1 MNSREKAFNKILS
14 KISKCVSRGVVATKL
29 PGVRK
34 VPSSIPGRTSF
45 FFFLLFFSFF
55 FLYVQSS
62 FQFLQ
67 FSFISLYGL
76 CFFQIYKFSSI
87 LLYFNFLPFSRV
99 LREILR
105 FTYFQLKGL
114 FHSVY
119 CVFSKKFVF
128 YCRFVAARQLWVICS
143 RDKFCV
149 VTQRAADIRVPWL
162 VYVHKYCLL
171 IATLNQH
178 NRFSRCPSNKIRQLI
193 SLKMEDQ
200 SSKR

>member
-14 KISKCVSRGVVATKL
+14 KISDCVSRGVVTTKR

-34 VPSSIPGRTSF
+34 VPSSIPGTSCFFFFSLLF
-45 FFFLLFFSFF
+45 FFFL
-55 FLYVQSS
+55 FLYVQFS

-67 FSFISLYGL
+67 FSFICLYGL

-87 LLYFNFLPFSRV
+87 LLHFNFLPFSRV
-99 LREILR
+99 LRKILR

-119 CVFSKKFVF
+119 RVFSKTFVF
-128 YCRFVAARQLWVICS
+128 YCRFVAVRYLWVVCN

-149 VTQRAADIRVPWL
+149 VTQRTADIRVAWL
-162 VYVHKYCLL
+162 VYVRTYCLL
-171 IATLNQH
+171 IDPGDA
-178 NRFSRCPSNKIRQLI
+178 
-193 SLKMEDQ
+193 
-200 SSKR
+200 

>member
-14 KISKCVSRGVVATKL
+14 KISDCVSRGAVTTKR

-34 VPSSIPGRTSF
+34 VPSSIPGTTCF
-45 FFFLLFFSFF
+45 FFFSSFLFVFL

-114 FHSVY
+114 FHSEY
-119 CVFSKKFVF
+119 RVFSKKFVF
-128 YCRFVAARQLWVICS
+128 YCRFVAARYLWVVCN

-149 VTQRAADIRVPWL
+149 VTQRAADIRVAWL
-162 VYVHKYCLL
+162 VFVHTYCLL

-178 NRFSRCPSNKIRQLI
+178 NRFWRRPNNKIRQLI
-193 SLKMEDQ
+193 
-200 SSKR
+200 